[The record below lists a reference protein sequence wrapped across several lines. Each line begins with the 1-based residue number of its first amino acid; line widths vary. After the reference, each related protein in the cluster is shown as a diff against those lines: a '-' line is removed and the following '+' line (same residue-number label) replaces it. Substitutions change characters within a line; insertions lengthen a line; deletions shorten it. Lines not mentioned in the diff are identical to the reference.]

1 MRNRAKFLTLAL
13 LLVASHSVFAQ
24 VPGSDTVLETI
35 KQAMLPAF
43 AKLSDQAL
51 PWLAALATAQ
61 FFITNWK
68 LLMGDGDLQG
78 AVAKMVA
85 AVAWVGFCLYLIAHA
100 PGWIVA
106 VGDQMFALVGDIPTP
121 ASIMKTTFGL
131 VGVLAGLALGVGA
144 VPLVGGTAG
153 NIVILILLVVLGV
166 GMYLAL
172 KIFMLQL
179 EAVLIATLSPM
190 SFALLGLNTL
200 RDQGIAPFKSLLS
213 LAYRIVLVG
222 VMMSAFSTMSEALTS
237 ALNAIT
243 VQQMITDGLGSVL
256 SPVVSIIGAYLLLAF
271 CLFKSDAIASSLA
284 GGTSA
289 IGASDVTSAAAA
301 GAAAGAAAATGGASA
316 VAGAGKVPQTM
327 SGFMDKLK
335 GGGGSIQDASSMGS
349 GGDAPV
355 FTPPTAPALS
365 VGGDGT
371 ASATASGAAPAGV
384 SPSRSQPGN
393 ASNPSKFNVA
403 SGRYGGPYDAETP
416 EADSQAATTTAGAA
430 DSGQPDQKGAASTDK
445 GALPSEAADEARES
459 ARGATIGGQHGSPQ
473 LEETLGKLIDHL
485 SQPSK
490 PKAGQQL
497 RDLDQRLAHEK
508 ATVGVSI
515 NPHHD

>member
-1 MRNRAKFLTLAL
+1 M
-13 LLVASHSVFAQ
+13 
-24 VPGSDTVLETI
+24 LETI

-301 GAAAGAAAATGGASA
+301 GAAATGGASA